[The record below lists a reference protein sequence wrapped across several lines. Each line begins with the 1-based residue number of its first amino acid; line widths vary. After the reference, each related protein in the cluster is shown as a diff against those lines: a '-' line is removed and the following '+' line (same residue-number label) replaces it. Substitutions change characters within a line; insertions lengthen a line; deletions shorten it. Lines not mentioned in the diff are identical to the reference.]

1 MCGVYVCICGVCEC
15 MFVVCMCVYNYV
27 PPCGEGAELLIQG
40 VSKPEANLPW
50 RPPTSLPEGCFRD
63 DRESELPA
71 CNDLPDDQEA
81 LVERNRC
88 KVEHGREDGLRE
100 GGSGVTESHGGWLV
114 GVTESHQGSGC
125 HQESWHWPHPH
136 TIMCLLQGSLRPSQ
150 HPRRSGL
157 FNHPHERPREGQGLA
172 QEHTAQL

>member
-1 MCGVYVCICGVCEC
+1 M
-15 MFVVCMCVYNYV
+15 
-27 PPCGEGAELLIQG
+27 
-40 VSKPEANLPW
+40 
-50 RPPTSLPEGCFRD
+50 GCFRD

-71 CNDLPDDQEA
+71 SNDLPDDQEA
-81 LVERNRC
+81 LVERNGC
-88 KVEHGREDGLRE
+88 KVEHGREDGLCE

-125 HQESWHWPHPH
+125 HQESWHWPHPR

-172 QEHTAQL
+172 QEHTAQLWEARGRSEHPQPDSASSVNVMSCVLGLGRPHPGPEVTAGPLGVKPGPT